1 MEISIIQEKQK
12 KLLFDRKK
20 LLQSRNRSKS
30 FTIKNEIYDQ
40 TSRNICERIDEINRD
55 FPSILILTKNKNFE
69 RVFKERLLQKIKN
82 EPIIVGP
89 AGIIESIK
97 AQLDDEE
104 NLDFKELKFDL
115 IISDLLLHTSNNLNY
130 SLSKLHSLL
139 NPDGLLVSTMFGSD
153 TLNELKNC
161 LITAEEQLTGTIYP
175 RVNPFIDVRTAGDIL
190 YNIGFKLCVA
200 DSDNI
205 QLSHNNLNE
214 VINIIRSMGENNY
227 LNLKTPNIDRAT
239 WKLVTDL
246 YVNKFSSD
254 KKLTSTFNIITLTGW
269 KYHHNQPEPL
279 KPGSAN
285 ISLSSVLKK

>member
-12 KLLFDRKK
+12 KLLFDRRK

-30 FTIKNEIYDQ
+30 FTIKNEIYNQ

-55 FPSILILTKNKNFE
+55 FQSILILTKNKNFE
-69 RVFKERLLQKIKN
+69 RVFKEKLLRKIKK

-227 LNLKTPNIDRAT
+227 LNLKTPNIDRST

>member
-1 MEISIIQEKQK
+1 MEISIIQEKKK

>member
-1 MEISIIQEKQK
+1 MEISRIQEKQK

-20 LLQSRNRSKS
+20 LLLSRNRSKS

-40 TSRNICERIDEINRD
+40 TSKNICERIDEINRD
-55 FPSILILTKNKNFE
+55 FQSTLVLTKNKNFE
-69 RVFKERLLQKIKN
+69 RILKEKLLQKIKN
-82 EPIIVGP
+82 ETIIVGP
-89 AGIIESIK
+89 AGIIESMK
-97 AQLDDEE
+97 ASLDDEE

-115 IISDLLLHTSNNLNY
+115 IISDLLLHTSNNLNN
-130 SLSKLHSLL
+130 SLSELHTLL
-139 NPDGLLVSTMFGSD
+139 KPDGLLVATMFGSD

-161 LITAEEQLTGTIYP
+161 LITAEEQLTGKIYP

-227 LNLKTPNIDRAT
+227 LNLKAPNIDRAT
-239 WKLVTDL
+239 WKLATEL
-246 YVNKFSSD
+246 YINQFSSE

-285 ISLSSVLKK
+285 ISLISVLNK

>member
-1 MEISIIQEKQK
+1 MEISKIQEKQK

-30 FTIKNEIYDQ
+30 FNIKNDIYDK
-40 TSRNICERIDEINRD
+40 TSKNICERIDEINRD
-55 FPSILILTKNKNFE
+55 FQSTLVLTKNKNFE
-69 RVFKERLLQKIKN
+69 KVLKEKLPQKIKN

-89 AGIIESIK
+89 AGIIGSMK
-97 AQLDDEE
+97 APLDDEE
-104 NLDFKELKFDL
+104 NLDLKELKFDL
-115 IISDLLLHTSNNLNY
+115 IISDLLLHTSNNLNQ
-130 SLSKLHSLL
+130 SLTNLHSLL

-153 TLNELKNC
+153 TLYELKNC

-214 VINIIRSMGENNY
+214 LIYIIRSMGENNY
-227 LNLKTPNIDRAT
+227 LNLKAPNIDRAT
-239 WKLVTDL
+239 WKLTTDL
-246 YVNKFSSD
+246 YIKKFSSD
-254 KKLTSTFNIITLTGW
+254 KKLISTFNIITLTGW
-269 KYHHNQPEPL
+269 KYHPNQPEPL

-285 ISLSSVLKK
+285 ISLSSVLNK